1 MTQQENAGILGMSL
15 IDKQLRIVEG
25 RKLASEIQISKLA
38 QGRIRHQF
46 GFDVFDDK
54 GMPRKIAED
63 IIRLFET
70 QDFEVKD
77 VAFSLD
83 SRMVLVKKLEVD
95 KELEGDKLKDHINW
109 EVSQFAISPIDE
121 YVIDYEV
128 LKPGSNGT
136 LNNVLV
142 VVVRKRIVHFLKQI
156 FKHTDLKLKVID
168 VDVFSAQRALQVNY
182 DYNSDD
188 KVGLIAIEDKRI
200 HFSILEGR
208 NLFLTQDVSLFQD
221 STNADTKDETSTTR
235 IISKELRRIILD
247 HQLGKSIEDLNEIIL
262 YGESVEDQLLEE
274 LQNNHDVHIDRANP
288 FKKIKLVNETK
299 EEINNSRS
307 ERFMISVGAAIRGIQ

>member
-63 IIRLFET
+63 IIRLIET